1 MTGTPAG
8 RPEAAEAIWNFT
20 ADERAAAVPAA
31 VPGRVRLRGSLQA
44 LVGVGVGVVFFFF
57 VSATLGRIVMGIA
70 GFILLSALV
79 SPTVVYAGIEKL
91 FDSLGHLLGR
101 AMTWLLMVPLFYLFF
116 LPFGLLFRRGRRDRL
131 RRYSERDAATYWER
145 REGPTAASHSRERQY

>member
-1 MTGTPAG
+1 MRMTGPPAG
-8 RPEAAEAIWNFT
+8 RPEAAEAIWSFT
-20 ADERAAAVPAA
+20 RDERAAVE
-31 VPGRVRLRGSLQA
+31 PGRVRLRGGLQA
-44 LVGVGVGVVFFFF
+44 LVGVGVGLLMFLF
-57 VSATLGRIVMGIA
+57 VSPTIGRIVMGIA

-101 AMTWLLMVPLFYLFF
+101 GMTWLLMVPLFYLFF

-145 REGPTAASHSRERQY
+145 REGPTAASHSREHQY

>member
-20 ADERAAAVPAA
+20 ADERATAAPS
-31 VPGRVRLRGSLQA
+31 RVRLRGSLQA
-44 LVGVGVGVVFFFF
+44 LAGVGVGVVLFLF
-57 VSATLGRIVMGIA
+57 VSPTLGRIVMGIA

-131 RRYSERDAATYWER
+131 RRYSERDAASYWER

>member
-44 LVGVGVGVVFFFF
+44 LVGVGVGVVFFLF
-57 VSATLGRIVMGIA
+57 VSPTLGRIVMGIA

>member
-44 LVGVGVGVVFFFF
+44 LVGVSVGVVFFFF

>member
-1 MTGTPAG
+1 
-8 RPEAAEAIWNFT
+8 
-20 ADERAAAVPAA
+20 
-31 VPGRVRLRGSLQA
+31 
-44 LVGVGVGVVFFFF
+44 
-57 VSATLGRIVMGIA
+57 MGIA

>member
-20 ADERAAAVPAA
+20 AGERAAAVPAA

-57 VSATLGRIVMGIA
+57 VSAMLGRIVMGIA

-101 AMTWLLMVPLFYLFF
+101 AVTWLLMLPLFYLFF